1 MICSYSLFYYQTQ
14 LSKEYHERRQIRT
27 KAVIKKQQR
36 YGKVGS
42 KKWKKGSETDANTG
56 ISKFFNQRDIL
67 DRAYL
72 SQLAHDQSKWAMNN
86 ARISALLLER
96 DLNQCT

>member
-14 LSKEYHERRQIRT
+14 LSKEYHERRLIRT

-36 YGKVGS
+36 YGRGGNRR
-42 KKWKKGSETDANTG
+42 WKKKDDDVS